1 MADEYIRTIPPE
13 HRYQPTWTDDEEDE
27 VKEEPKKEK
36 PVRPPRPPR
45 PRRLVV
51 PRPAREPNPPSP
63 RKPPPPPKPPRMPRP
78 AMDVIASVE
87 WGRTTAHELQ
97 DLLFGYR
104 RTLKVPVVKVAES
117 MGVKDS

>member
-1 MADEYIRTIPPE
+1 MADEYIRTVPPQ
-13 HRYQPTWTDDEEDE
+13 HRYQPTWTDDEEEE
-27 VKEEPKKEK
+27 VEEK
-36 PVRPPRPPR
+36 PTPPPRPPR
-45 PRRLVV
+45 PPRLVV
-51 PRPAREPNPPSP
+51 PRPAKEPKPPRP
-63 RKPPPPPKPPRMPRP
+63 PKPPPPPKPPRMPRP

-97 DLLFGYR
+97 ALLFGYR